1 MCVLKL
7 IVWFVY
13 IIIKVEKLIG
23 VKALIDHYN
32 QLKNHIIKKWFF
44 SYQSHNILLF
54 QNWLIS

>member
-7 IVWFVY
+7 IVGFLY
-13 IIIKVEKLIG
+13 ITIKVEKMIG

-44 SYQSHNILLF
+44 LL
-54 QNWLIS
+54 SGS